1 MSLTILNLT
10 KSGTD
15 LARWTKDGSWEEWE
29 VQTAKLSAAL
39 VIGSTLVMAPTQASV
54 IFTLGN
60 NPQQPGEQNILFGSQ
75 QTGTT
80 INVESN
86 QTKTQVRFTSTQGL
100 TTGGQGQAFLQPTS
114 AGALFTNFSF
124 SVPGATFQDFIFNP
138 QIGGQPQGGGGT
150 ANVSAVANDG
160 TFPFSYALGN
170 GQNFL
175 TITTA
180 GGETLSSVSLSVTG
194 AGFNQLQQP
203 RVSGVSTNQPIPEP
217 ASLAIFGA
225 ALAGLGLLRRRRKNP
240 V

>member
-15 LARWTKDGSWEEWE
+15 LARSLGKRRLSWEEWE

-39 VIGSTLVMAPTQASV
+39 VIGTTLVMASAQANV

-60 NPQQPGEQNILFGSQ
+60 NPQQPGEQNILFGSS

-80 INVESN
+80 ITGATN
-86 QTKTQVRFTSTQGL
+86 QTNTSVQFTSTQSL

-114 AGALFTNFSF
+114 QGLFTNFSF
-124 SVPGATFQDFIFNP
+124 SVPGSTFGDFIFNP
-138 QIGGQPQGGGGT
+138 MIGGQPQGGGGT

-170 GQNFL
+170 GNNFL

-180 GGETLSSVSLSVTG
+180 GGETLSSVSFSVTG

-203 RVSGVSTNQPIPEP
+203 RVSGLAGAPVPEP
-217 ASLAIFGA
+217 ASLALFGT
-225 ALAGLGLLRRRRKNP
+225 ALAGLGL
-240 V
+240 

>member
-1 MSLTILNLT
+1 MTHGKQSRL
-10 KSGTD
+10 G
-15 LARWTKDGSWEEWE
+15 
-29 VQTAKLSAAL
+29 LSALGLGFAA
-39 VIGSTLVMAPTQASV
+39 LVMAPAADASV

-80 INVESN
+80 ITGTTN
-86 QTKTQVRFTSTQGL
+86 QTNTSVRFTSTQSL

-114 AGALFTNFSF
+114 QGLLTNFSF
-124 SVPGATFQDFIFNP
+124 SVPGATFGDFIFNP
-138 QIGGQPQGGGGT
+138 MIGGQPQGGGGT
-150 ANVSAVANDG
+150 ANVTAVANDG
-160 TFPFSYALGN
+160 TFPFSYTLGN
-170 GQNFL
+170 GNNFL

-180 GGETLSSVSLSVTG
+180 GGETLSSVSLSVAG

-203 RVSGVSTNQPIPEP
+203 RVSGISTTQPVPEP

-225 ALAGLGLLRRRRKNP
+225 ALAGLGLLRRRKNR